1 MEKSLIRCLPFFAV
15 LLAGCGM
22 NNVYV
27 DVIQGNY
34 HYGRGHYQQ
43 AIVSYLRALE
53 TEKHTEWVEYNL
65 GNAYHSLGETE
76 AALAV
81 WETAGLTQAPALQFH
96 IAYNKG
102 CLYYELGKYREAYG
116 EFRHALRLRPSAVDA
131 KINLELSLRKMA
143 SGGDPASQT
152 KIGSIGAGDE
162 SGRILDYVRRKEG
175 TKWTATGSIDDHNS
189 EDW

>member
-1 MEKSLIRCLPFFAV
+1 MEKNLRWCLP
-15 LLAGCGM
+15 LLALLFTGCERGS
-22 NNVYV
+22 VYV

-53 TEKHTEWVEYNL
+53 TEKYTEWVEYNL
-65 GNAYHSLGETE
+65 GNAYNSLGETQ

-81 WETAGLTQAPALQFH
+81 WENAGFTQDASLQFH

-102 CLYYELGKYREAYG
+102 CLYYELGKYREACG
-116 EFRHALRLRPSAVDA
+116 EFRHALRLEPSAMDA
-131 KINLELSLRKMA
+131 KVNLELSLRKMA
-143 SGGDPASQT
+143 SGGEPSPQT
-152 KIGSIGAGDE
+152 KTTSPGGGDE
-162 SGRILDYVRRKEG
+162 GGRILDYVKRREG
-175 TKWTATGSIDDHNS
+175 TKWTATGSIDDAGS